1 MGKQLLVDYLEKENT
16 FVKQIGDFEFE
27 LSLDGS
33 CVVMQCEDTTYFIDF
48 EMNYA
53 EEEIQTILEDNYGIA
68 IRFCEECGKPYD
80 AGYTAGNGD
89 WYCCEE
95 CFEGAMNETYGVGKW
110 RPSDEEGEYDGWYE
124 YQKEDGTWEDTGIY
138 YTEWN

>member
-1 MGKQLLVDYLEKENT
+1 MTLVDYLEKENT
-16 FVKQIGDFEFE
+16 CKKQIGDFEFE
-27 LSLDGS
+27 LSIDGS
-33 CVVMQCEDTTYFIDF
+33 CVVMCCNDTKYLIDF
-48 EMNYA
+48 EMYYA

-80 AGYTAGNGD
+80 AGFTAGNGD

-95 CFEGAMNETYGVGKW
+95 CFESSMNETYGAGKW

>member
-1 MGKQLLVDYLEKENT
+1 MSKNTLVDYLEKEKIFIKRIPEREIMMCLEN
-16 FVKQIGDFEFE
+16 D
-27 LSLDGS
+27 
-33 CVVMQCEDTTYFIDF
+33 CVVMYCDNVKYIIDTEVFDA
-48 EMNYA
+48 EM
-53 EEEIQTILEDNYGIA
+53 EIQSVLEDNHGIE

-80 AGYTAGNGD
+80 AGFTAGNGD

-95 CFEGAMNETYGVGKW
+95 CFENAMNETYGVGKW
-110 RPSDEEGEYDGWYE
+110 RASADIGEYDGWYE